1 MEANTVLCSTCATN
15 FDSSM
20 ERREHMRSA
29 WHVYNVKRRVDALP
43 AVPLE
48 FYQNEVVGVSHR
60 EQDAVSSSPVK
71 YGAPLGDAAGSL
83 ASTLSAEATTQSS
96 SESDATAED
105 ADEDQSD
112 CLFCNQRFENLQEN
126 LDHMHQAHSFSVPN
140 ADELATDMDTFVTYL
155 ALVIESY
162 HSCLYCGHEKHSK
175 AAVQAHMLDKGH
187 CQLDL
192 SKDSEYLDFWNLESE
207 VATHFSSAHAIPST
221 VNDFRL
227 ASGQIISN
235 RHAGRGS
242 VLNFPKRHSNP
253 ESCALALIPASSH
266 RLSTSYSDLTPS
278 SASDHKRRALARRDE
293 LGVVGLSDLQKR
305 ALAVTQRKAKTS
317 EDRANNKARWAL
329 ENMGNKVKQKHFKPD
344 TPGRKNG

>member
-1 MEANTVLCSTCATN
+1 MAVRLLLARLPSRADCS
-15 FDSSM
+15 S
-20 ERREHMRSA
+20 
-29 WHVYNVKRRVDALP
+29 VYNVQRRVDALP

-48 FYQNEVVGVSHR
+48 FYQNEVVGPSR
-60 EQDAVSSSPVK
+60 RSEDAASSSPTTS
-71 YGAPLGDAAGSL
+71 GTPLVDASGSS
-83 ASTLSAEATTQSS
+83 ASTVPSRTTAESTSGV
-96 SESDATAED
+96 DVTAED
-105 ADEDQSD
+105 ADEDESD
-112 CLFCNQRFENLQEN
+112 CLFCNQCFDNLPDN
-126 LDHMHQAHSFSVPN
+126 LDHMRQAHSFSVPN
-140 ADELATDMDTFVTYL
+140 ADALATDMDTFITYL
-155 ALVIESY
+155 ALVVETY
-162 HSCLYCGHEKHSK
+162 HSCLYCGHEKHSQE
-175 AAVQAHMLDKGH
+175 AVQAHMLDHGH

-192 SKDSEYLDFWNLESE
+192 SKDSEYLEFWNRESE
-207 VATHFSSAHAIPST
+207 VATPFHSAHAIPAT
-221 VNDFRL
+221 VDDFRL

-329 ENMGNKVKQKHFKPD
+329 ENMGNKVKQKHFSVGSMCRSGLFIDP
-344 TPGRKNG
+344 TMF

>member
-1 MEANTVLCSTCATN
+1 M
-15 FDSSM
+15 
-20 ERREHMRSA
+20 
-29 WHVYNVKRRVDALP
+29 DALP
-43 AVPLE
+43 SVPLE
-48 FYQNEVVGVSHR
+48 FYRKEVVGPSHR
-60 EQDAVSSSPVK
+60 GQEAAPSSPVK
-71 YGAPLGDAAGSL
+71 SGTPLVHASGSS
-83 ASTLSAEATTQSS
+83 ASTLPSRPTA
-96 SESDATAED
+96 ESDPELNATVDD
-105 ADEDQSD
+105 ADEDEDESD
-112 CLFCNQRFENLQEN
+112 CLFCNQRFGILQDNLE
-126 LDHMHQAHSFSVPN
+126 HMHQAHSFSVPN
-140 ADELATDMDTFVTYL
+140 TDALATDMDTFITYL
-155 ALVIESY
+155 SLVIETY

-175 AAVQAHMLDKGH
+175 EAVQAHMLDKGH

-207 VATHFSSAHAIPST
+207 VATHFNTAHAIPST

-329 ENMGNKVKQKHFKPD
+329 ENMGNKVKQKHFKVGSMCRSGLFIDP
-344 TPGRKNG
+344 TMF

>member
-1 MEANTVLCSTCATN
+1 MEANTLLCSTCATS

-20 ERREHMRSA
+20 ERREHMRST
-29 WHVYNVKRRVDALP
+29 WHVHNVKRRVDALP
-43 AVPLE
+43 SVPLE
-48 FYQNEVVGVSHR
+48 FYQNEVVEPSHHS
-60 EQDAVSSSPVK
+60 EEADSSSSARS
-71 YGAPLGDAAGSL
+71 GASAVETLAPS
-83 ASTLSAEATTQSS
+83 ASTLPAEATTQSS
-96 SESDATAED
+96 SGSDATTDD
-105 ADEDQSD
+105 ADEDESD
-112 CLFCNQRFENLQEN
+112 CLFCNKRFDNLQEN

-140 ADELATDMDTFVTYL
+140 ADDLATDMDTFITYL
-155 ALVIESY
+155 TLVIETY
-162 HSCLYCGHEKHSK
+162 HSCLYCGNEKHSK
-175 AAVQAHMLDKGH
+175 EAVQAHMLDKGH

-192 SKDSEYLDFWNLESE
+192 SKDSEYLDFWNVESE
-207 VATHFSSAHAIPST
+207 VATHFNSAHAIPST
-221 VNDFRL
+221 VDDFRL

-317 EDRANNKARWAL
+317 EDRANNKARWVL
-329 ENMGNKVKQKHFKPD
+329 ENTGNKVKQKHFKPD